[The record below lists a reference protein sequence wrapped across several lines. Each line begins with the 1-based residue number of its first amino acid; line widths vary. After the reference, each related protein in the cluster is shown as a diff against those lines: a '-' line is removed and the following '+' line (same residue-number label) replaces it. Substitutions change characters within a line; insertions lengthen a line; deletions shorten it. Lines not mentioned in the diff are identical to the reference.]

1 MICDEQ
7 HIHKTL
13 VAINFILAL
22 KSERSILYKELRIK
36 GMQEREKI
44 CKEWILRDSRI

>member
-22 KSERSILYKELRIK
+22 KSENFVQRVENQRDARK
-36 GMQEREKI
+36 GED
-44 CKEWILRDSRI
+44 L